1 MYMRQFLNLI
11 QVVNENY
18 KHIDQLDKLII
29 LLNYQ
34 QPSVYLNQEEI
45 DKLVIIAKTTYNSYY
60 DYKVYTDVMYQNP
73 DNHVDF
79 QLQEI
84 EVLGI

>member
-1 MYMRQFLNLI
+1 MRQFLNLI